1 MFLKIVAGRLAVVE
15 RVACSY
21 SLTALSLVHFSGKKF
36 LRIWTPY
43 LIPDNTTV
51 LRRQRGT
58 CQLELGSEILLLIID
73 RQPLQALFMQLNI
86 QLSKG
91 FGQTIQ

>member
-1 MFLKIVAGRLAVVE
+1 MWGATSGSGSDSAVH
-15 RVACSY
+15 
-21 SLTALSLVHFSGKKF
+21 L
-36 LRIWTPY
+36 

-91 FGQTIQ
+91 FGQTIQLTTYDGDVVFVL